1 MNNLSTI
8 EIIYWVATIIG
19 GTLFLLRTVL
29 LVVGG
34 GFGDSDFEADHDF
47 DAVADHDFDV
57 DHDFDADA
65 DHVGT
70 FSDSDFSF
78 KLLSMQGITAFFMM
92 FGLVGLA
99 LVKANVLIILT
110 LLGATFAGLF
120 SVWVISV
127 LFMQMKRLQS
137 DGSMNIKNAIG
148 QNGSVYLRIP
158 SSGSGQVQITIQ
170 GALKIFDAISENKKL
185 IKTGEKVRVT
195 KVINHNTLSVEKI

>member
-19 GTLFLLRTVL
+19 GTLFVLRTVL

-34 GFGDSDFEADHDF
+34 GFGDSDFDVDHDFDVEADHDF
-47 DAVADHDFDV
+47 DAD
-57 DHDFDADA
+57 
-65 DHVGT
+65 GT
-70 FSDSDFSF
+70 SADSDFSF

-99 LVKANVLIILT
+99 LVKANVLLMLT

-158 SSGSGQVQITIQ
+158 SRGTGQVQITIQ
-170 GALKIFDAISENKKL
+170 GALKIFDACSEDKKL
-185 IKTGEKVRVT
+185 IKTGEKIRVT
-195 KVINHNTLSVEKI
+195 KIIDHNTLSVEKI